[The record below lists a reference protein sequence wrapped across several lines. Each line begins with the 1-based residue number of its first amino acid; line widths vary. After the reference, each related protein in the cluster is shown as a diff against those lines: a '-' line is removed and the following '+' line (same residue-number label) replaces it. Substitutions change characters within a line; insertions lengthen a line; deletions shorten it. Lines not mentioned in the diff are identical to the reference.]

1 VTALLEV
8 DRANTYYGHF
18 HALFDVAL
26 SVEEG
31 ETVAVVGAN
40 GAGKSTLLR
49 TITGILHPA
58 SGTIRF
64 AGQDLRGIPA
74 YQRVPLGIAMVPEGR
89 KLFPS
94 LTVEENLMLGG
105 YRTRP
110 GPWDLAAVYKLFP
123 LVAERRKRRAANL
136 SGGEQQ
142 AVAIGRG
149 LMSNPRL
156 LLLDEVSLGLAP
168 VLVKQLYA
176 ALSEIQATGTTIL
189 LVEQD
194 VRQAMAVAHRV
205 YCLLEGRSV
214 LAGPAS
220 ELSFEQITRAYF
232 GRTL

>member
-1 VTALLEV
+1 MTLLLEV

-18 HALFDVAL
+18 HALFDVVLA
-26 SVEEG
+26 VEEG

-64 AGQDLRGIPA
+64 AGQDLREIPA
-74 YQRVPLGIAMVPEGR
+74 YRRVPLGIAMVPEGR
-89 KLFPS
+89 KLFAS

-110 GPWDLAAVYKLFP
+110 GPWDLAAVYELFP
-123 LVAERRKRRAANL
+123 LVAERRRRRAGTL

-168 VLVKQLYA
+168 VLVRQLYA
-176 ALSEIQATGTTIL
+176 ALPDIQATGTTIL

-194 VRQAMAVAHRV
+194 VRQAMAIANRV
-205 YCLLEGRSV
+205 YCLLEGRAV
-214 LAGPAS
+214 LEGPAT
-220 ELSFEQITRAYF
+220 ELSFDQVTRAYF
-232 GRTL
+232 GGAP

>member
-1 VTALLEV
+1 MTALLEV

-26 SVEEG
+26 AVEEG

-64 AGQDLRGIPA
+64 AGQDLREIPA

-94 LTVEENLMLGG
+94 LTVEENLLLGG
-105 YRTRP
+105 YRARP
-110 GPWDLAAVYKLFP
+110 GPWDLATVYKLFP
-123 LVAERRKRRAANL
+123 LVAERRRRRAATL

-176 ALSEIQATGTTIL
+176 ALPDIQATGTTIL

-205 YCLLEGRSV
+205 YCLLEGRCV
-214 LAGPAS
+214 LDGPAS